1 MRHAWSRR
9 VLALGVTLGALGCAS
24 HPPPTALVGGLA
36 LPDVPT
42 APPGA
47 AARRPIA
54 PRSVEIGPAS
64 WYGEAHHGLPTASG
78 EPFDM
83 HDLTAAHPTLPLGT
97 RVRVTN
103 LANARS
109 VVVRVNDRGPFIPGR
124 ILDLSYA
131 AAQALAAVHAGLVRV
146 RVVPLSRP

>member
-9 VLALGVTLGALGCAS
+9 VIALGVTLGALGCAG
-24 HPPPTALVGGLA
+24 HPPPTPLVGSVA
-36 LPDVPT
+36 LPDVP
-42 APPGA
+42 AE
-47 AARRPIA
+47 AARRA
-54 PRSVEIGPAS
+54 ATPRSVEIGPAS
-64 WYGEAHHGLPTASG
+64 WYGEAHQGLPTASG

-103 LANARS
+103 LANGRS

-131 AAQALAAVHAGLVRV
+131 AAQALAAVHAGIVRV
-146 RVVPLSRP
+146 RVVPLSRQ

>member
-9 VLALGVTLGALGCAS
+9 VIALGVTLGALGCAS
-24 HPPPTALVGGLA
+24 HPPPTPLVGAVA

-42 APPGA
+42 APAPGRPA
-47 AARRPIA
+47 APG
-54 PRSVEIGPAS
+54 PVEIGTAS
-64 WYGEAHHGLPTASG
+64 WYGDAHQGLPTASG

-83 HDLTAAHPTLPLGT
+83 HDLTAAHRTLPLGT

-103 LANARS
+103 LANGRS
-109 VVVRVNDRGPFIPGR
+109 VVVRVNDRGPFVPGR

-131 AAQALAAVHAGLVRV
+131 AAQALAAVHAGITRV